1 MKLKRELFPGWLAVL
16 ILAALWRAV
25 ILASGAVSFHSD
37 EAIVGL
43 MARHINQ
50 GRPIPVFFYGQPY
63 MGSLDPLLVSLAFR
77 LLGESVLSI
86 RLVQSALY
94 LAVVATTML
103 LAHRLSGSRWIASA
117 AGLLVALPPVVMTL
131 YTTISLGGY
140 GETLLIGNLLLL
152 IGFDLSRDPGSR
164 WRWLAAGGLFGLGW
178 WTNSLIVA
186 YMLPLA
192 ILLVPLWRH
201 WPWPSVVG
209 AALAFFVFSAPWWLY
224 NLSNDW
230 QSIRFLLSG
239 FQSTATAPHIGLAD
253 KLFGLLLLGVPALIG
268 ARFSWTSTYWPG
280 PLSVPLAILYA
291 ALLVTAI
298 RFRRARFLLAMVAGF
313 ALVFVLSSFGVDATG
328 RYLLPLVAPLAILIA
343 VRIGDFRAAIQWVIL
358 AVLVGVNVL
367 GTVIALRTVP
377 PGLTPQFDP
386 ATDFTND
393 SDLAVI
399 DFLKQHGAQY
409 GYTTY
414 WVAYRLAFLSGEM
427 VILTPALPYKASLIY
442 TPADRYPPYTA
453 AVARAE
459 HPVYLTAN
467 LPQLDRLIVQQFEA
481 HGIAFQRQA
490 VGPYTVFYDL
500 SRPITPVELGVQSF
514 YGASAQPA
522 S

>member
-1 MKLKRELFPGWLAVL
+1 LKLKRELFPWWLAVL

-25 ILASGAVSFHSD
+25 ILASGAVSFHAD

-77 LLGESVLSI
+77 LVGESVLSI

-103 LAHRLSGSRWIASA
+103 LAYRISGSRRIASA
-117 AGLLVALPPVVMTL
+117 AGLLIALPPVVMTL

-140 GETLLIGNLLLL
+140 GETLLIGNLLL
-152 IGFDLSRDPGSR
+152 IVGFDLSHDPGSR
-164 WRWLAAGGLFGLGW
+164 WRWLAAGALFGLGW

-186 YMLPLA
+186 YALPVA
-192 ILLVPLWRH
+192 VLLIPLCRRWT
-201 WPWPSVVG
+201 WLSMAG
-209 AALAFFVFSAPWWLY
+209 AALFFCVFSAPWWLY
-224 NLSNDW
+224 NLNNDW
-230 QSIRFLLSG
+230 QSVRFLLSG

-268 ARFSWTSTYWPG
+268 ARFSWTSAYWLG

-298 RFRRARFLLAMVAGF
+298 RIRSYQVRFLLAMVVGF
-313 ALVFVLSSFGVDATG
+313 ALVFVLSNFGVDATG

-343 VRIGDFRAAIQWVIL
+343 VRISHFRTAIRWAIV

-393 SDLAVI
+393 FDQAVI
-399 DFLKQHGAQY
+399 DFLQQHGAQY

-414 WVAYRLAFLSGEM
+414 WAAYRLAFLSGET
-427 VILTPALPYKASLIY
+427 VILAPALPYKASLVY
-442 TPADRYPPYTA
+442 TPSDRYPPYTA
-453 AVARAE
+453 AVTQAA

-481 HGIAFQRQA
+481 HGITFQRQA

-500 SRPITPVELGVQSF
+500 SRPITPVELGVQSIH
-514 YGASAQPA
+514 
-522 S
+522 